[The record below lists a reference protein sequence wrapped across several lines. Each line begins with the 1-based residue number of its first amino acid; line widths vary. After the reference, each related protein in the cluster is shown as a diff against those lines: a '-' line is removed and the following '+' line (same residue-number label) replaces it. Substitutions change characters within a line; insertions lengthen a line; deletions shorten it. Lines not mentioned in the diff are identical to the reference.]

1 MVKSGELLPSTDVF
15 VIGGGPAGLAA
26 AIAARLQ
33 GFRVTIADGAKKSP
47 IDKACGEALMPEALE
62 ALEQLGVRIPDAESF
77 PVHGTRFC
85 AGGLSAEAVFP
96 IGCRGISVRRTVL
109 HRLLVER
116 ATELNIDLRWHCT
129 VTGISRHAIQTGDGA
144 VGARWIIGADGA
156 NSRVRRWANLQSIA
170 TSGLRYSFRR
180 HYGVRPWTDRME
192 IYWGKDIQGYMTG
205 VNDHTVC
212 VAIAS
217 HDPGLRLERSL
228 SQFPELKSRLRG
240 VEPVSV
246 ERGAISANRR
256 LRRVCRGNI
265 ALVGDASGTVDAITG
280 EGLGLAFHQALVLA
294 RCMKSGAL
302 ADYEC
307 AHRRLAFR
315 PLLMARLMLALDGRV
330 WLQRRTLQVFKRH
343 PEIFDRL
350 LAFHVGALSPA
361 ALAVEGLNLGW
372 GLLTAQ

>member
-1 MVKSGELLPSTDVF
+1 
-15 VIGGGPAGLAA
+15 
-26 AIAARLQ
+26 
-33 GFRVTIADGAKKSP
+33 
-47 IDKACGEALMPEALE
+47 
-62 ALEQLGVRIPDAESF
+62 
-77 PVHGTRFC
+77 
-85 AGGLSAEAVFP
+85 
-96 IGCRGISVRRTVL
+96 
-109 HRLLVER
+109 
-116 ATELNIDLRWHCT
+116 
-129 VTGISRHAIQTGDGA
+129 
-144 VGARWIIGADGA
+144 
-156 NSRVRRWANLQSIA
+156 
-170 TSGLRYSFRR
+170 
-180 HYGVRPWTDRME
+180 ME

-217 HDPGLRLERSL
+217 HDAGLRLEKSL
-228 SQFPELKSRLRG
+228 AQFPELKSRLRG
-240 VEPVSV
+240 ADLASP

-256 LRRVCRGNI
+256 LKRVCRGNI

-294 RCMKSGAL
+294 RCMKSGTL